1 MTQDQPLFV
10 FDLDST
16 ITQCELLPLLARE
29 ISAEAQMEALTERAM
44 GRGEPFE
51 QNFRARV
58 ELLKDIPLPR
68 ARRIA
73 ASMPLFPKIADFIRR
88 NPDRC
93 RILTGNLDVWIE
105 ELIRDL
111 DMRGRCLCSRAAV
124 SGDRLLGVERV
135 LDKGEAARSLPH
147 PFVAVGDGDNDIG
160 LLRAAD
166 FGVAFSGARSASPAL
181 QAAADGLA
189 QSEEEL
195 MKLLSGFLRDPDF
208 AG

>member
-29 ISAEAQMEALTERAM
+29 ISAGAQMEALTERAM
-44 GRGEPFE
+44 GQGEPFE

-88 NPDRC
+88 NPC
-93 RILTGNLDVWIE
+93 KN
-105 ELIRDL
+105 
-111 DMRGRCLCSRAAV
+111 
-124 SGDRLLGVERV
+124 
-135 LDKGEAARSLPH
+135 
-147 PFVAVGDGDNDIG
+147 
-160 LLRAAD
+160 
-166 FGVAFSGARSASPAL
+166 
-181 QAAADGLA
+181 
-189 QSEEEL
+189 SE
-195 MKLLSGFLRDPDF
+195 
-208 AG
+208 